1 MKINLIVLPFEENVK
16 SPPICLGYIASLLKK
31 DSNDIKIIDLNFE
44 TQISQADLNIVTTT
58 TVDYYNCPLLNMD
71 VIDKWL
77 SVISK
82 IKTPLAVI
90 GPHVTTMPE
99 YFEKYAQYLVVGE
112 PELTIKELVVS
123 LTEGKS
129 LKNIKGLYYK
139 QGRKFIKNKSR
150 ELLQNL
156 DSLPFPDRSLI
167 DNSRYVNPVCKNH
180 PYTMV
185 ISSRGC
191 PYHCTY
197 CYMDVYG
204 HFWRARSAK
213 NVVQELIEIR
223 RKYNIKE
230 IVFRDDLFS
239 LDKKRVIEICNGIVK
254 NNLDLTW
261 TCQTRVDSVDEEII
275 SKMKEAGCYSISFGI
290 EAGLQEMMN
299 RLKKGIK
306 VEQVK
311 KAIFLCKKYDVRTRG
326 YFIIGCPGETKES
339 IQQTLELAK
348 ELDLDYFMLSILT
361 PYPQTEIYE
370 DAFKKRIIKK
380 RSWDEALRCAGII
393 ETPFT
398 FNELVKMKR
407 DLYLRYYFR
416 PGYILPRLAPGKI
429 DMLYHGFMP
438 FVKNMMIR
446 KFRGKKLD

>member
-16 SPPICLGYIASLLKK
+16 SPPICLGYIASLLEQDKH
-31 DSNDIKIIDLNFE
+31 NIKIIDLNFE
-44 TQISQADLNIVTTT
+44 TQIPQSDLNIVTTT

-77 SVISK
+77 AIISK
-82 IKTPLAVI
+82 TKIPLAVI

-112 PELTIKELVVS
+112 PELTIKEMVAS
-123 LTEGKS
+123 LTKNKS
-129 LKNIKGLYYK
+129 LNGIKGLVYK
-139 QGRKFIKNKSR
+139 QGKRFIKNSSR
-150 ELLQNL
+150 KLLQNL
-156 DSLPFPDRSLI
+156 DILPFPDRRLI
-167 DNSRYVNPVCKNH
+167 KNDLYVNPVCKNY

-191 PYHCTY
+191 PYKCTY

-204 HFWRARSAK
+204 HFWRARSAE
-213 NVVQELIEIR
+213 NVVNELTEIR
-223 RKYNIKE
+223 KKYNIRE

-239 LDKKRVIEICNGIVK
+239 LDKTRVLKICNGIIKK
-254 NNLDLTW
+254 NLNLTW

-290 EAGLQEMMN
+290 EGGSQEMMN
-299 RLKKGIK
+299 RLKKGITIEK
-306 VEQVK
+306 VK
-311 KAIFLCKKYDVRTRG
+311 KAIALCQKYNIRTRG

-361 PYPQTEIYE
+361 PYPQTEIFE
-370 DAFKKRIIKK
+370 DAFKKKIIKK
-380 RSWDEALRCAGII
+380 RSWNEALRCAGII

-398 FNELVKMKR
+398 FNELVKIKR
-407 DLYLRYYFR
+407 DLYFKYYFR
-416 PGYILPRLAPGKI
+416 PGYILPRLLPGKI

-438 FVKNMMIR
+438 FIKNMLKR
-446 KFRGKKLD
+446 KFRGKKLE